1 MSTCSVFPVLVLYV
15 ATCLSC
21 SSAPQLPCGGSSNQD
36 PRDLCS
42 SQPVSTSNCDIVADP
57 SDCTRFYS
65 CAPSPGGGFTPH
77 HLSCYHGLAFNEDLY
92 ECGACDHRQNVERC
106 NCMSGA
112 WELLKQ

>member
-1 MSTCSVFPVLVLYV
+1 MQTCSVSPVLAVYV

-21 SSAPQLPCGGSSNQD
+21 SSAPQLPCGSYQD

-42 SQPVSTSNCDIVADP
+42 SQPVSRSACDIVADP

-65 CAPSPGGGFTPH
+65 CVPSPGGGFTPH
-77 HLSCYHGLAFNEDLY
+77 QFSCYHGLAFNEDLY

-106 NCMSGA
+106 NC
-112 WELLKQ
+112 KQGEREILEQ